1 MKYLKS
7 YEGSGFGKSYP
18 GHEEPIPKFKIGD
31 EVMVMY
37 DLRQFGHDYGI
48 FKGDLVEITDFWINC
63 NGVITY
69 SIDSPKIREIKKGID
84 TRYDEFDEYC
94 FEYEWEIDARKYNL

>member
-31 EVMVMY
+31 EVMVM
-37 DLRQFGHDYGI
+37 
-48 FKGDLVEITDFWINC
+48 
-63 NGVITY
+63 
-69 SIDSPKIREIKKGID
+69 
-84 TRYDEFDEYC
+84 
-94 FEYEWEIDARKYNL
+94 